1 MGSPAVVL
9 ADGDSASGMAM
20 MLADLLESNV
30 RDFPSRRR
38 VATMVRGEVVFTA
51 ADRDVSVTL
60 AFGPGSIEIRNGALP
75 GAPVIA
81 APWLAMT
88 KVCSGT
94 LSPWVAWREGQLKV
108 DNLRRAP
115 LAAAASSWALS
126 VPASF
131 YEQAD
136 GAGAGAAGEPMRRR
150 TLRDARIPIVIG
162 VGLGVVA
169 VVVVVAGRKRR
180 SNRIG

>member
-1 MGSPAVVL
+1 MAAPAVVL
-9 ADGDSASGMAM
+9 ADGDGASGMAM

-38 VATMVRGEVVFTA
+38 VATLARGEVVFTA
-51 ADRDVSVTL
+51 ADRDLSVTL
-60 AFGPGSIEIRNGALP
+60 AFGPGSIEIRDGAQP

-94 LSPWVAWREGQLKV
+94 LSPWVAWRDKQLTV
-108 DNLRRAP
+108 DNLFRAP

-126 VPASF
+126 VPPSF
-131 YEQAD
+131 YEQAG
-136 GAGAGAAGEPMRRR
+136 GAGSAVEPVPRSARRG
-150 TLRDARIPIVIG
+150 ARIPIVIG

-180 SNRIG
+180 SSRAG